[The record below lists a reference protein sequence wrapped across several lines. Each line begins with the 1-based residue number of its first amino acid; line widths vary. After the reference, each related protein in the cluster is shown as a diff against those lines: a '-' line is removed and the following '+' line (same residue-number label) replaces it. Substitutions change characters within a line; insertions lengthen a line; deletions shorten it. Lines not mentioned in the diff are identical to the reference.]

1 MVLIS
6 PTIDSIISLALVII
20 GIALVLFVV
29 MKIGKVL
36 VKVVVGFVMNAILG
50 FIALFA
56 IGYFFGITV
65 PYTFPVIASVVLF
78 GLPGVGT
85 LLILKLGGIVLAIL

>member
-6 PTIDSIISLALVII
+6 PTIDSIISLVLVII

-65 PYTFPVIASVVLF
+65 PYTLPCDSLRGSVRLS
-78 GLPGVGT
+78 GVGT

>member
-1 MVLIS
+1 MVLFG
-6 PTIDSIISLALVII
+6 PTIDSILSLILVII
-20 GIALVLFVV
+20 GIALIILVV
-29 MKIGKVL
+29 MKVGKL
-36 VKVVVGFVMNAILG
+36 LTKVVVGFVMNAILG

-65 PYTFPVIASVVLF
+65 PYTLPVIASVVLF